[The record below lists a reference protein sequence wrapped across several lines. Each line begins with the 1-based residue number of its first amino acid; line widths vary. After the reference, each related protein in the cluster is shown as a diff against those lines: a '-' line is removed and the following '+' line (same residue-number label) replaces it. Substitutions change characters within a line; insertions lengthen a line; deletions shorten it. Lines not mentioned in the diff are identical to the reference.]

1 MPDDR
6 TIKQSL
12 PVEPADLEACVRD
25 ERWNEEWVLQFD
37 KTEGWSVRLETLGD
51 FVTDWHHHTATA
63 AAQAALVQ
71 SERTVSG

>member
-25 ERWNEEWVLQFD
+25 ERWQRDWIFRFCGVWVIED
-37 KTEGWSVRLETLGD
+37 ADGLEICAESSIL
-51 FVTDWHHHTATA
+51 A
-63 AAQAALVQ
+63 AAQAALNEVR
-71 SERTVSG
+71 E